1 MKIVIFGATGATG
14 RHLVEGA
21 LAAGHAVTA
30 FARSPEALGEPRE
43 RLRVATGDVNDAGS
57 VQAAIAGQDAVICAL
72 GQRKGAPAAD
82 VTTGTQNIVGAMEK
96 AGVRRLVFL
105 SGYGAGDS
113 LNEAH
118 FVFRRIIRPLFL
130 REMYAEKDRQEEIVR
145 GSALDWIIV
154 RPVRLSDGPARGACR
169 VIEGAVSA
177 GPSAEITRAD
187 VAAFMLGQL
196 ADDRYLRKTP
206 GIMA

>member
-30 FARSPEALGEPRE
+30 FARGPEALGEPRE
-43 RLRVATGDVNDAGS
+43 RLTVATGDVKDAEA
-57 VQAAIAGQDAVICAL
+57 VRAAIAGHDAVICAL
-72 GQRKGAPAAD
+72 GQRKGAPAGD
-82 VTTGTQNIVGAMEK
+82 MTIGVENIVRAME
-96 AGVRRLVFL
+96 ASGVRRLVFL
-105 SGYGAGDS
+105 SGYGAGNS
-113 LNEAH
+113 KNEAH

-130 REMYAEKDRQEEIVR
+130 RDMYAEKDRQEAIIS

-154 RPVRLSDGPARGACR
+154 RPVRLSDGPAGGGCR
-169 VIEGAVSA
+169 VIEGSVSA

-196 ADDRYLRKTP
+196 TDDRYLKRTP

>member
-1 MKIVIFGATGATG
+1 MKVVIFGATGATG

-21 LAAGHAVTA
+21 LSAGHAVTA
-30 FARSPEALGEPRE
+30 FARSPEALGESRE
-43 RLRVATGDVNDAGS
+43 RLKVATGDAGDPEA
-57 VQAAIAGQDAVICAL
+57 VRAAVAGQDAVICAL

-82 VTTGTQNIVGAMEK
+82 LTRGVEHIVRAMESLN
-96 AGVRRLVFL
+96 VRRLVFL

-113 LNEAH
+113 KNEAH

-169 VIEGAVSA
+169 VIEGSVSA
-177 GPSAEITRAD
+177 GASSEITRAD

-196 ADDRYLRKTP
+196 TDDRYLRKTP
-206 GIMA
+206 GILA